1 MAGKS
6 RGIDTYATRHCPV
19 VIYRNEKKV
28 AEYPS
33 ISECAKKMG
42 MTPAK
47 VKHFLHYP
55 ELYNELDFDI
65 PVTSIYETKIE
76 TVVRKRGLK
85 KIVRIVRGDR
95 PKKPVRR
102 FERVYI
108 GGNMKIR
115 PLDTNILIEK
125 EEEKKTKSGLIL
137 IENDNYSGLSIGTI
151 KAIGENVES
160 VKVGDKVLYQDA
172 DTTPVTMD
180 GKTLY
185 IVEQGNLF
193 GVITG

>member
-1 MAGKS
+1 
-6 RGIDTYATRHCPV
+6 
-19 VIYRNEKKV
+19 
-28 AEYPS
+28 
-33 ISECAKKMG
+33 
-42 MTPAK
+42 
-47 VKHFLHYP
+47 
-55 ELYNELDFDI
+55 
-65 PVTSIYETKIE
+65 
-76 TVVRKRGLK
+76 
-85 KIVRIVRGDR
+85 
-95 PKKPVRR
+95 
-102 FERVYI
+102 
-108 GGNMKIR
+108 MKIR
-115 PLDTNILIEK
+115 PLDTNILLEK

-193 GVITG
+193 GIITG